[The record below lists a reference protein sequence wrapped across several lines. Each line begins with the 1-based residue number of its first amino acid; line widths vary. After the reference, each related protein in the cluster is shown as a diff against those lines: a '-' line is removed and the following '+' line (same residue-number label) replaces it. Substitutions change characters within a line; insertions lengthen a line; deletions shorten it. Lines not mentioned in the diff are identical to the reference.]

1 MVGIVGNIKQQNF
14 GESVERT

>member
-14 GESVERT
+14 RESIEPA

>member
-14 GESVERT
+14 RESVEPT